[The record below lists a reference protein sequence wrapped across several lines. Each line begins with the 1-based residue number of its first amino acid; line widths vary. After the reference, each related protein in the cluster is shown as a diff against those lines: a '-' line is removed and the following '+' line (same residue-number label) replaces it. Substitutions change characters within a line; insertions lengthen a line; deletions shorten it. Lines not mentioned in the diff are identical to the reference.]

1 MVKPTQTWDRR
12 TSEFEAA
19 AIKVLKR
26 SKHPMTLTEITDEI
40 VARKLATI
48 RGATPKNSLYALIMR
63 KEIARAKRG
72 EPAIFHK
79 TITGRMVRYSLTN
92 I

>member
-26 SKHPMTLTEITDEI
+26 SKCPMTLAEITNEI
-40 VARKLATI
+40 VAKKLATI
-48 RGATPKNSLYALIMR
+48 RGATPQKTLYALIMR
-63 KEIARAKRG
+63 KEIVRAKRN
-72 EPAIFHK
+72 EPAIFHRIISDR
-79 TITGRMVRYSLTN
+79 TVMYSLTTP
-92 I
+92 